1 MRDPKS
7 HEKKKQ
13 TKEAKINQKRKIT
26 AKDVEEW
33 LWMSGHD

>member
-33 LWMSGHD
+33 LGMSVNN